1 MMAMEVMELVVEV
14 MNLVVEAE
22 MMELL
27 LLAVVMV

>member
-1 MMAMEVMELVVEV
+1 MAMEVMELVVEV